1 MGEERQAQDIDNALI
16 NMLNSRQTE
25 TAASTNIQHRLP
37 LTDEMLPMGSVSA
50 GKLARQGRQTESKRL
65 TEREQHQQQRQ
76 QRDTKSREER
86 DSTDDNR

>member
-1 MGEERQAQDIDNALI
+1 MGREREAKDIDNALI
-16 NMLNSRQTE
+16 NMLNPRQTV
-25 TAASTNIQHRLP
+25 TATSNNIQHRLP
-37 LTDEMLPMGSVSA
+37 STDEMLPTGSVSA

-76 QRDTKSREER
+76 QRVTKSREER